1 MEQVHPEEDLRPQY
15 QRLVADT
22 HEHPDALYLLARVV
36 DHDVDEDERLLR
48 RAADAP
54 TPSAYAFLL
63 PAGGR

>member
-36 DHDVDEDERLLR
+36 ERLLR